1 MRTFFLIVLTVF
13 LLGSFDQSYGQS
25 TNKPGS
31 GAEAGAPQTGSTPK
45 KSKMKSEFEKLLEK
59 AAKDASE
66 RNTGKATT
74 PGSGTKVRGNSTG
87 GAGLLVKSAGQSTE
101 DQKVTAKKKYDEIFA
116 SNKMYEVRLRNKSLA
131 MRKGKFMGMAN
142 KNTWVVFESKRQ
154 IVAVPADTLH
164 KKIAGKIEDQME
176 KAKGVFDETGVAF
189 EEVHEIPDTGDRKD
203 VGLAG
208 RERITMYLYNKP
220 KEEKSKKSR
229 KQPMTKDEGKSK
241 SKG

>member
-1 MRTFFLIVLTVF
+1 
-13 LLGSFDQSYGQS
+13 
-25 TNKPGS
+25 
-31 GAEAGAPQTGSTPK
+31 
-45 KSKMKSEFEKLLEK
+45 
-59 AAKDASE
+59 
-66 RNTGKATT
+66 
-74 PGSGTKVRGNSTG
+74 
-87 GAGLLVKSAGQSTE
+87 
-101 DQKVTAKKKYDEIFA
+101 
-116 SNKMYEVRLRNKSLA
+116 
-131 MRKGKFMGMAN
+131 
-142 KNTWVVFESKRQ
+142 
-154 IVAVPADTLH
+154 
-164 KKIAGKIEDQME
+164 ME